1 LSRFDFVP
9 LLTPKLLVG
18 ALLED
23 IRLPSTDSAV
33 VTPTTP
39 HNPFLPSTT
48 PHNPFLPSTT
58 PHNPF
63 LPSSSPQS
71 SSFGVVGG
79 GGAVSHEHRQSVS
92 ESIATFE
99 SKLRAR
105 EGKSEP

>member
-48 PHNPFLPSTT
+48 PHNPFLPS
-58 PHNPF
+58 
-63 LPSSSPQS
+63 SSPQS

-79 GGAVSHEHRQSVS
+79 GGAVSHKHRQSVS
-92 ESIATFE
+92 ESIAAFE

>member
-1 LSRFDFVP
+1 LSRYDFVP

-23 IRLPSTDSAV
+23 IRLPSTDEAV

-39 HNPFLPSTT
+39 HNPFLPSLS
-48 PHNPFLPSTT
+48 PQ
-58 PHNPF
+58 HNPF

-71 SSFGVVGG
+71 SSFGVSVVGG
-79 GGAVSHEHRQSVS
+79 GGAVPHEYRQSVS